1 MTTNKKIHIL
11 FATFGK
17 DAAGPQR
24 WLEGLLEDER
34 FQSEVCYSVWYVP
47 DLYRGVFGKI
57 KLLRDCRRKISSKK
71 FDKIYI
77 SHDLNLAALLVL
89 NYRLLGF
96 SALIVHSHTAKFYA
110 NERSLKPLSYQA
122 IVRFLATQKIA
133 VSEEAS
139 RAMYGENA
147 KNVAIIPAF
156 IDFES
161 LWQKSLEP
169 IPHRKVDDQP
179 SFIFGCVG
187 RLSEQK
193 NQDLVIRALAK
204 MRDKGI
210 DTRLVI
216 IGDGK
221 LRTGYEKLT
230 EELGLQGRVIF
241 AGAVE
246 NIAPYYRSF
255 IDVLLVPSLYEG
267 QGRIVAEAQL
277 FGLPV
282 VVSHSVPDIAF
293 LTEESVYRVESY
305 SEDEWVGVMEE
316 RVRKAPERN
325 SVNLEVALSHPSLA
339 MKSGVD
345 MVLRV
350 IKVNKCSE
358 NTSNLTLEST
368 PENKSIANGSS
379 QEE

>member
-1 MTTNKKIHIL
+1 M
-11 FATFGK
+11 
-17 DAAGPQR
+17 
-24 WLEGLLEDER
+24 EDEK
-34 FQSEVCYSVWYVP
+34 FQSEVCYSVWHVP

-57 KLLRDCRRKISSKK
+57 KLLRDCRREISSKK

-96 SALIVHSHTAKFYA
+96 AALIVHSHAAKFYA
-110 NERSLKPLSYQA
+110 NERSLKALSYQV
-122 IVRFLATQKIA
+122 IVRFLAKQKIA

-139 RAMYGENA
+139 RAMYGANA

-169 IPHRKVDDQP
+169 IPHHKSDDQP
-179 SFIFGCVG
+179 SVIFGCVG
-187 RLSEQK
+187 RLSEEK
-193 NQDLVIRALAK
+193 NQALVIRALAK
-204 MRDKGI
+204 MREKGL
-210 DTRLVI
+210 DTQLVI
-216 IGDGK
+216 IGGGK
-221 LRTGYEKLT
+221 LRAGYEKLT
-230 EELGLQGRVIF
+230 EELGLQDHVLF
-241 AGAVE
+241 AGEVE

-293 LTEESVYRVESY
+293 LTGENVYRVGSY
-305 SEDEWVGVMEE
+305 SEDDWVGVMEE

-325 SVNLEVALSHPSLA
+325 SLNLEMALSHPNLA

-345 MVLRV
+345 KVLRV
-350 IKVNKCSE
+350 IKS
-358 NTSNLTLEST
+358 
-368 PENKSIANGSS
+368 
-379 QEE
+379 

>member
-1 MTTNKKIHIL
+1 MTTNKKIRIL

-17 DAAGPQR
+17 DTAGPQR

-34 FQSEVCYSVWYVP
+34 FQSEVSYSVWYVP

-57 KLLRDCRRKISSKK
+57 KLLRDCRKEISVKKI
-71 FDKIYI
+71 DKIYI
-77 SHDLNLAALLVL
+77 SHDLNLAALLVFS
-89 NYRLLGF
+89 YRLLGF
-96 SALIVHSHTAKFYA
+96 SALIVHSHAAKFYA
-110 NERSLKPLSYQA
+110 NERSLKALSYQV

-139 RAMYGENA
+139 RAMYGANA

-161 LWQKSLEP
+161 LWQQSLKP
-169 IPHRKVDDQP
+169 IPHHKADHQP
-179 SFIFGCVG
+179 SVIFGCVG
-187 RLSEQK
+187 RLSEEK
-193 NQDLVIRALAK
+193 NQALVIRALAK
-204 MRDKGI
+204 MRKNGFDS
-210 DTRLVI
+210 RLVI

-221 LRTGYEKLT
+221 LRAGYEKLT
-230 EELGLQGRVIF
+230 EELGLQGCVLF
-241 AGAVE
+241 TGQVE

-282 VVSHSVPDIAF
+282 VVSHSVPEIAF
-293 LTEESVYRVESY
+293 LTGESVYRVGSY
-305 SEDEWVGVMEE
+305 SEDEWADVMEE

-325 SVNLEVALSHPSLA
+325 NMNLETALSHSSLA
-339 MKSGVD
+339 MGSGVEK
-345 MVLRV
+345 VLKV
-350 IKVNKCSE
+350 IKC
-358 NTSNLTLEST
+358 
-368 PENKSIANGSS
+368 
-379 QEE
+379 